1 MVGDRVVATFA
12 GDFVEVG
19 DGLLAILTGLRL
31 VETTAYDKTQ
41 NINVCKKVKI
51 QPNTTSSYL
60 SAAAAAQYQTAGC
73 PPL

>member
-41 NINVCKKVKI
+41 NIRVCKKVKI
-51 QPNTTSSYL
+51 
-60 SAAAAAQYQTAGC
+60 
-73 PPL
+73 